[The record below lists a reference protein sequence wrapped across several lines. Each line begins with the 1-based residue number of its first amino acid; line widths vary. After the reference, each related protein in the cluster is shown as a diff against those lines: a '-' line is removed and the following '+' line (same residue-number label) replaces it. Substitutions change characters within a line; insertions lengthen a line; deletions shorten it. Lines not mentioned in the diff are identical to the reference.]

1 MLYFR
6 RPICHSV
13 LENDYLSGILLLQI
27 LSAVFTASH
36 TGGFISFAVIVIFFL
51 SCVASTLP
59 TGSVPSDSNLTHYF
73 RVLPVTTTPS
83 PTTSTTSSTDTL
95 SLWYLYF
102 AIAMAAVLVVIAAVL
117 CIITVISGGIA
128 IKKRYV
134 CAVWL

>member
-1 MLYFR
+1 M
-6 RPICHSV
+6 CHTV
-13 LENDYLSGILLLQI
+13 LSGILLLQI
-27 LSAVFTASH
+27 LSAVFTASPMYSLAVSH
-36 TGGFISFAVIVIFFL
+36 TGGFISFAVMVIFFL

-59 TGSVPSDSNLTHYF
+59 TGSVPSDSSLTHYF

-102 AIAMAAVLVVIAAVL
+102 AIALAAVLVVIAAVL